1 MFELRSSKRRDSIS
15 SEENDYEESYA
26 NINFQVD
33 FPTEPNQTLYIIGN
47 IEELGNWRKEEAV
60 KLIKLD
66 EETNIWETT
75 QSLERPVGMTIKYN
89 YLINDSKNK
98 RILEKLPNNE
108 ERSITTKKP
117 GQYIIMNKKNDLISK
132 ITFVGSDKRS
142 FKRKLSRI
150 KYDILNKNNIS
161 GMNENDTKE
170 LDIKNLKFNFGKP
183 EDEYSEYISNLSPQD
198 LLSYENNKAN
208 FETYDAIPDFD
219 YNQKITSKDRIIM
232 ATIYLPFM

>member
-75 QSLERPVGMTIKYN
+75 QSLECPVGMTIKYN

-117 GQYIIMNKKNDLISK
+117 GQYIIMNKKGDLTTKISYIGK
-132 ITFVGSDKRS
+132 ERRSKR
-142 FKRKLSRI
+142 RKMSRI
-150 KYDILNKNNIS
+150 NIDILNPKDL
-161 GMNENDTKE
+161 NDEQETD
-170 LDIKNLKFNFGKP
+170 LKNLKFNFGKP

>member
-1 MFELRSSKRRDSIS
+1 MFGLRSSKRRDSIS

-75 QSLERPVGMTIKYN
+75 QSLECPVGMTIKYN

-117 GQYIIMNKKNDLISK
+117 GQYIIMNKKGDLTTKISYIGK
-132 ITFVGSDKRS
+132 ERRSKR
-142 FKRKLSRI
+142 RKMSRI
-150 KYDILNKNNIS
+150 NIDILNPKDL
-161 GMNENDTKE
+161 NDEQETD
-170 LDIKNLKFNFGKP
+170 LKNLKFNFGKP

>member
-117 GQYIIMNKKNDLISK
+117 GQYIIMNKKGDLISK
-132 ITFVGSDKRS
+132 ICYIGKERRSKR
-142 FKRKLSRI
+142 RKMSRTNI
-150 KYDILNKNNIS
+150 DILNPKDL
-161 GMNENDTKE
+161 NDEQETD
-170 LDIKNLKFNFGKP
+170 LKNLKFNFGKP